1 MRQDKHATA
10 PLLTRRSTVLGLAG
24 AVLAGT
30 ALEAPSGAR
39 ADFKLELEPP
49 LRSRTQVSGI
59 RYGCAGA
66 APIVQPDR
74 ILLEKFAIEANIFSP
89 EGSLKWIQTE
99 PLPGK
104 FDFAEGDSI
113 AAFAARNDMLMHGHT
128 LVWYTANPDWVANLK
143 TGQEAQA
150 ALERHINVEVSHYRR
165 KIWAWDVVNEALE
178 PDDHLAEDYRDSVWF
193 RCLGAGYIDLSFR
206 LARAVDPQVPLC
218 LSEYGIE
225 YTGPKPQRRRAAL
238 LALLRKLREQNTPV
252 DCLSL
257 QSHLEAHQKFDR
269 AELTGF
275 LREVVKLGYRL
286 MITELDVNDCRIIG
300 NPDQRDRVTAHHLA
314 EYLDIV
320 FGVAK
325 PLSIATWGLSDRSTW
340 LRQYWKR
347 ADGSPLRPLPL
358 DADLNRK
365 PMWAVLARYLAGQER
380 HPT

>member
-1 MRQDKHATA
+1 MRRDKPTTA

-30 ALEAPSGAR
+30 ALEASSSAR

-49 LRSRTQVSGI
+49 LRSRTQASGI

-99 PLPGK
+99 PQPGT

-113 AAFAARNDMLMHGHT
+113 AAFAARNDMLIHGHT

-150 ALERHINVEVSHYRR
+150 ALERHINIEVTHYRR

-178 PDDHLAEDYRDSVWF
+178 PDDHLADDYRDSVWF
-193 RCLGAGYIDLSFR
+193 RRLGAGYIDLSFR

-257 QSHLEAHQKFDR
+257 QSHLEAHQTFDR
-269 AELTGF
+269 AEFTGF
-275 LREVVKLGYRL
+275 LREAVKLGYRL
-286 MITELDVNDCRIIG
+286 MITELDVNDCRVIG

-358 DADLNRK
+358 DANLDRK